1 MEIRNRALQAKEM
14 QTSITYQRQQNTN
27 VNKMPKLTKYQRRQ
41 IININKMPTSTK
53 CQRQQNANV
62 NKMPTS
68 TKCQRQQNVFYY
80 FSRTR
85 TPYSHK
91 IRVIVDH
98 RIVFVSKF

>member
-62 NKMPTS
+62 NKMSFIISQGPEPPILITS
-68 TKCQRQQNVFYY
+68 AL
-80 FSRTR
+80 S
-85 TPYSHK
+85 
-91 IRVIVDH
+91 VI
-98 RIVFVSKF
+98 IESFLFLFLIF